1 MARRGSCLFWAA
13 VCGLVLGCVLGVV
26 DDGTTQV
33 DVPSMDSN
41 TATSTLE
48 SLPVDVT
55 ASVPLRDHDE
65 SGCASSLGVP
75 PTAAQHM
82 PANTM
87 PSTPPC
93 TTFPTSSSSSSSSS
107 STTTLPTS
115 SGSSSSSTS
124 SSSFSSSCLAWL
136 RTSSTTTFS
145 IGGWD
150 DGQPN
155 PEPIPDDTATVW
167 NTGWNNNH
175 GVPSGDANVAHSP
188 PRGRDGWH
196 YAGATQPS
204 GGSNPPGWDSQND
217 GWYATGHGSSQAP
230 WSSTHGGWSS
240 WSGSS
245 SSSGWH
251 DPGWG
256 GHPHWNTAA
265 STSSGGPR
273 WQWDDG
279 NHGGWGGQSWDA
291 GRSDGWNRQD
301 WRDAAV
307 DEQDRQWSAGNS
319 VPGRRAN
326 QWRAGTEA
334 TRGRGEQWSQAR
346 GQSTEPQRSTASSS
360 SQAPR
365 NLPGRGTSSSTSGTG
380 GWARPRREQPVG
392 FWKGGEWVGRERT
405 SSEERAQR
413 GGQGPVRQARRGR
426 LRQQWLDG
434 TFRPAAFSRG
444 VDRTS
449 DAAIRARAHFAAIL
463 GGAAQHATGG
473 WSRQQWED
481 WEGWA
486 INSVLVVDWAQ
497 DGLLS
502 DEDVHYMDEDDE
514 AGFLQMG
521 GYAGLDVDTFSLMEL
536 TEDEEALL
544 AELHLPDAVRRNLR
558 ETLRT
563 LQRHDAEDQGP
574 EYRWSTA
581 EWVASWDQ
589 ACADVSRV
597 VRCLRRR
604 LGEEGSVEYWPV
616 VRTPRAAAHRVRSL
630 QWARQWTPVVVQI
643 LEALVD
649 CHMVQRVDAIPVQPR
664 PRGGPASRS
673 RSRDSPSAS
682 SDGPSMGGR
691 PHRVSRARRRV
702 GAGDSGGRAT
712 MDTPVPVA
720 DNAPGV
726 VRSSL
731 PASTPG
737 PTEENAVGVDDALP
751 TSSLSTSSVGGAAVG
766 GGSSAEVDPTVGVAV
781 DVDGASLVQRLQPG
795 EARELQRLGVRRDTI
810 TALGLFLGELAS
822 ICDGTHPGS
831 DVVPEDVQWALR
843 VVERALFLSAGTQD
857 FIASIL
863 AARLQRGR
871 DACVLPDGDGRGG
884 VVQMAHTFMVGAA
897 RTYLDDLQ
905 NLLADSWVNPES
917 LPEEL
922 RREPP
927 GGAAMGGYGD
937 DDDEDDIRPVVVQP
951 LEEGDNVD
959 IPGGAPPGDMGQ
971 TLRPVVTSAEDVHA
985 ESPGAV
991 LSSAVDPPVAVPS
1004 VPVDGATLPA
1014 GVADMGATSSWQTP
1028 PGRARSRSPRRTEA
1042 ALEEDVNSHMQ
1053 LLEDETAELV
1063 EVDVPRDLRQSM
1075 DVFLAEVAEYVDCP
1089 WTLQLSVALVDAMLV
1104 QLGVIRCLL
1113 ARRAGRP
1120 SPLPGQD
1127 ARDQSAAGCAA
1138 FCRVLSAAQWESAM
1152 AMLRSAQCDPDALPA
1167 RLHGVPGAGMSA
1179 TPGSPVLV
1187 EGESA
1192 ASSNAVLPDYL
1203 GGGAVDDANM
1213 LDAASVP

>member
-1 MARRGSCLFWAA
+1 MRTWRI
-13 VCGLVLGCVLGVV
+13 VPRVV
-26 DDGTTQV
+26 VMDGTTLVPHNQV
-33 DVPSMDSN
+33 EEATPLGGTARTMDG
-41 TATSTLE
+41 TQRAM
-48 SLPVDVT
+48 D
-55 ASVPLRDHDE
+55 
-65 SGCASSLGVP
+65 
-75 PTAAQHM
+75 
-82 PANTM
+82 PAK
-87 PSTPPC
+87 
-93 TTFPTSSSSSSSSS
+93 
-107 STTTLPTS
+107 
-115 SGSSSSSTS
+115 
-124 SSSFSSSCLAWL
+124 
-136 RTSSTTTFS
+136 
-145 IGGWD
+145 
-150 DGQPN
+150 
-155 PEPIPDDTATVW
+155 
-167 NTGWNNNH
+167 H
-175 GVPSGDANVAHSP
+175 
-188 PRGRDGWH
+188 
-196 YAGATQPS
+196 
-204 GGSNPPGWDSQND
+204 
-217 GWYATGHGSSQAP
+217 
-230 WSSTHGGWSS
+230 
-240 WSGSS
+240 
-245 SSSGWH
+245 
-251 DPGWG
+251 
-256 GHPHWNTAA
+256 
-265 STSSGGPR
+265 
-273 WQWDDG
+273 
-279 NHGGWGGQSWDA
+279 
-291 GRSDGWNRQD
+291 
-301 WRDAAV
+301 
-307 DEQDRQWSAGNS
+307 
-319 VPGRRAN
+319 PGRLHM
-326 QWRAGTEA
+326 G
-334 TRGRGEQWSQAR
+334 GG
-346 GQSTEPQRSTASSS
+346 
-360 SQAPR
+360 AP
-365 NLPGRGTSSSTSGTG
+365 G
-380 GWARPRREQPVG
+380 V
-392 FWKGGEWVGRERT
+392 
-405 SSEERAQR
+405 
-413 GGQGPVRQARRGR
+413 GR
-426 LRQQWLDG
+426 LRHLDG
-434 TFRPAAFSRG
+434 MILVG
-444 VDRTS
+444 VDIHTGIQLHPLPLVVRDGSGMMEIMVVGVVNLGMQAAVMVGTARTGVMLPLTNKIVS
-449 DAAIRARAHFAAIL
+449 GVRGILYLVVVQINGVPGLKLLVDGVNNGHRLVDKVRNRSAARPPRLRRPREICLAGVLPRLPLARVA
-463 GGAAQHATGG
+463 G
-473 WSRQQWED
+473 R
-481 WEGWA
+481 
-486 INSVLVVDWAQ
+486 VLVVSNPLASGKAASGWDANAPALKKGLSGVDKAQ
-497 DGLLS
+497 YAKPAVGDSDNNGLMGRFAPQHFPVGWTERVMRRSVRVRTLRPSWVVQLNMPRVDGVVNSGKIGKDGLQS